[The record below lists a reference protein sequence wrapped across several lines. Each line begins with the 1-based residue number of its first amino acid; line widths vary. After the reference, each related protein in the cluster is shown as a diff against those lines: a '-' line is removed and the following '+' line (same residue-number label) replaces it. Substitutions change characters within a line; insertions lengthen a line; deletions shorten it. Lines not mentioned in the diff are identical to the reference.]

1 MGRSADSPWDD
12 MVARNPDG
20 PEARHD
26 RYDRLGRYV
35 PTGWSAERA
44 DLHADEARQDRATG
58 AYDEAPF

>member
-26 RYDRLGRYV
+26 HYDRLTRYV

-44 DLHADEARQDRATG
+44 ALAAEEHAQDRATG
-58 AYDEAPF
+58 VFDEAEF